1 MADLTMTVTV
11 DDVIFEAD
19 SDDGFKWLGQQQ
31 VRKSFAEVKAF
42 KEAAEHDGPKIVTS
56 GL

>member
-42 KEAAEHDGPKIVTS
+42 KEAAEHDGLKIVTS